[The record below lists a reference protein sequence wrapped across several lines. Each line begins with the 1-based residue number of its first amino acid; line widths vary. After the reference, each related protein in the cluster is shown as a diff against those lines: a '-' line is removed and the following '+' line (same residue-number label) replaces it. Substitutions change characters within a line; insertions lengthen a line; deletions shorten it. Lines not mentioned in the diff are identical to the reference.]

1 MTTEIQRQRTVQNKS
16 ILTRL
21 LNILLFEQTE
31 CVVIE
36 ESSIETSHYMLSD
49 GCERLVFANGDLNPD
64 DELYIHE
71 CLWKYSSETT
81 ILEKMKLLMIYID
94 SDEAE
99 MLIDHKIENEDF
111 NFQTNEDE
119 LEDFVRLEIFKQ
131 LSQEIFAENIFPV
144 EITIWLFN
152 KCSSTVWNMSEGPIT
167 EENYEEIILKFEA

>member
-1 MTTEIQRQRTVQNKS
+1 MTTEIQRQITVQNKS

-21 LNILLFEQTE
+21 LNILLFEQIE
-31 CVVIE
+31 CVLIE
-36 ESSIETSHYMLSD
+36 QSSIETSHYMLSD

-64 DELYIHE
+64 DELYIYE

-99 MLIDHKIENEDF
+99 ILIDHKMEQEDF
-111 NFQTNEDE
+111 NSQLDEDK
-119 LEDFVRLEIFKQ
+119 LEDFAKLEIFKW
-131 LSQEIFAENIFPV
+131 LSQEIFAKNIFPV
-144 EITIWLFN
+144 EITIWLFK
-152 KCSSTVWNMSEGPIT
+152 KCSSTLWNMSEGPIT